1 MKGPQFPCPVCGDTL
16 NVRPFL
22 NAKRPG
28 FVLECWGSDSLPHTI
43 KMYLSDFRGDAPF
56 LAGSF
61 PAAVQTP
68 GRKAR
73 ASALLERAGKA
84 LREGSEA

>member
-1 MKGPQFPCPVCGDTL
+1 MNGPTVPCPFCKESL
-16 NVRPFL
+16 SVRAFI

-28 FVLECWGSDSLPHTI
+28 FVFECWGTDAFPHSV

-56 LAGSF
+56 LAAMQS
-61 PAAVQTP
+61 P

-73 ASALLERAGKA
+73 AGALLERAKA
-84 LREGSEA
+84 LSGE

>member
-1 MKGPQFPCPVCGDTL
+1 MSGPSWNCPACGETL

-28 FVLECWGSDSLPHTI
+28 FVFECWGQENFPHTI

-56 LAGSF
+56 LASSF
-61 PAAVQTP
+61 PATHTP

-73 ASALLERAGKA
+73 AGALLERVKA
-84 LREGSEA
+84 LSGGNE